1 MFDEFR
7 EMADES
13 SIFEDE
19 DNDLFETYSV
29 EAGKPGTRFLGMTAG
44 QRFFLS
50 IMFFM
55 IVLII
60 GLMALLVTGKI
71 WI

>member
-7 EMADES
+7 EMSDES
-13 SIFEDE
+13 SIFED
-19 DNDLFETYSV
+19 DDLFETYEV
-29 EAGKPGTRFLGMTAG
+29 EAGKPETRILGMTAW

-55 IVLII
+55 IIAII